1 LGDFVGYGTFA
12 FCAFG
17 FRGPLFFS
25 SVNLAEIIDAGVAV
39 CMQFGAAATGDNGR
53 GDQQANEPK
62 SQYSYRPKENS
73 LHG

>member
-1 LGDFVGYGTFA
+1 LVDFVGFGWFA
-12 FCAFG
+12 LCALG
-17 FRGPLFFS
+17 FDDPLFLS
-25 SVNLAEIIDAGVAV
+25 AVYLAEIIDAGVAV
-39 CMQFGAAATGDNGR
+39 CMRFGAAATGDNGR